1 MLLVVDFESL
11 HIEKYL
17 NFVLTFD
24 CLVFWESN
32 SGLRIEFWVENIF
45 PWNFDVVV
53 PLSIMSRMPEDND
66 EE

>member
-53 PLSIMSRMPEDND
+53 PLSIMSRIPEDND